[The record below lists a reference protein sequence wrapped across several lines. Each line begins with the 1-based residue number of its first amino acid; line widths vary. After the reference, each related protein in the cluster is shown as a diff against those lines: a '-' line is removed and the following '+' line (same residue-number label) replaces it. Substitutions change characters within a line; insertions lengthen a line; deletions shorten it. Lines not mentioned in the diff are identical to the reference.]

1 MKQIKGIGV
10 SSGVAIGKAW
20 IWENSFLKQSE
31 YSIDESMV
39 NSEIERFNESI
50 RATEVQIRELQKNF
64 EHKVG
69 SQYSDIFSFHLAFLK
84 DNLLKKETEN
94 MIRAEKINSESALT
108 KVIQK
113 LGREFKK
120 KEADFLKDR
129 RRDLLDV
136 IEKIVLNLKGTLS
149 AKIKTFKDE
158 IIIARDLSPSQTVSL
173 DRNYV
178 IGFVTEIGSETSHAA
193 IIAKALEIPA
203 VVACDNA
210 VSEIRNGD
218 IIIIDGTAGIVI
230 VNPARSVI
238 EKYKGRK
245 KQLLKLKEKLLLL
258 KNLPC
263 QTIDGKRIVLHA
275 NIEMPEEV
283 ATARRYGAEG
293 IGLYRTEYLYINRT
307 DLPSEEEQF
316 FAYKNVAEKTGS
328 GRPVIIRTVDI
339 GGDKFI
345 SALPAT
351 GELNP
356 FLGWRGIRFCLER
369 KDIFETQLRAILRAA
384 VYGNLKIMFPMI
396 STIEEIREAK
406 KVLHKVCSELKK
418 EKKKFNERLEVGI
431 MVETPSAALMTD
443 QLARESDF
451 FSIGSNDLIQY
462 TLAVDRG
469 NEKISYLYQPCHPAV
484 LKLIKTTVENSVR
497 NNIWTGLCGEMASIP
512 EMACLLVGMG
522 IDELSM
528 APSAIPAV
536 KERIR
541 ASYYGKLKEIVKN
554 ALLFDTHDEV
564 HNYLLS
570 RID

>member
-345 SALPAT
+345 SALPAA